1 MSALIK
7 NIYIELNF
15 TFEFVSNE
23 KWLIL
28 QIKILIYEESVTLF
42 VDVLF
47 VNGFFAE

>member
-7 NIYIELNF
+7 NNYFELNF

-28 QIKILIYEESVTLF
+28 QIKNIDI
-42 VDVLF
+42 
-47 VNGFFAE
+47 